1 MATLLSLHLELLSP
15 QGDSLPDI
23 TRELWQRAESA
34 QCRIC
39 GGWKADAEDAVDRMV
54 QHILRLASR
63 ADWFRLD
70 LERRELAIEETVI
83 CNALGWTVA
92 SQQAQDAFRPL
103 WRRDTMR
110 EIEGPSALRQD
121 DRPPRPSLDMAPRYG
136 GELERHW
143 LLAWKRWLHDS

>member
-1 MATLLSLHLELLSP
+1 MTSSPFDEAPDLSAHRKLVATLLSLHLELLSP

-63 ADWFRLD
+63 ADWF
-70 LERRELAIEETVI
+70 
-83 CNALGWTVA
+83 A
-92 SQQAQDAFRPL
+92 STSSVGSSP
-103 WRRDTMR
+103 
-110 EIEGPSALRQD
+110 
-121 DRPPRPSLDMAPRYG
+121 
-136 GELERHW
+136 
-143 LLAWKRWLHDS
+143 